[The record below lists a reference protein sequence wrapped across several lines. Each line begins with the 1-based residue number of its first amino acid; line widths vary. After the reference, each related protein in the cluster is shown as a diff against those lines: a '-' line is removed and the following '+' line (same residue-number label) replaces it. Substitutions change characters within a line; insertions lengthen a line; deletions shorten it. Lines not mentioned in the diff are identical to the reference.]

1 MDILL
6 ILRGLASIAVVI
18 WHSGGHLAE
27 LPLINVPGRTAVWL
41 FFGISGYVIAFGF
54 INKRYLFN
62 SPDLIRFFINRIL
75 RIYPLFLLLSLLGW
89 FTIWSNTG
97 VSPIVLGDI
106 PSELFGLQF
115 NHAYKLNGVFWTLG
129 LEVQFYAIAP
139 ALVGVFFIKKPSVKW
154 TVAAFFYVILLFIN
168 SLALFFEWW
177 SHDGRNIISVLP
189 HFFVGMVGC
198 SIVASFKR
206 SNRLAMGNIVGAFLC
221 LILSNWL
228 YHRQPELFWNMHGTL
243 VVDIMILFFIFGHAS
258 LPYQGVKTSRPIYS
272 LLLIGTLS
280 YGIYAWHS
288 YLLQFINNA
297 FILLIMSTV
306 FAYLSYR
313 LIELPALNLRAHL
326 IFRKL

>member
-1 MDILL
+1 MDTLL

-18 WHSGGHLAE
+18 WHSGGHLAD

-54 INKRYLFN
+54 INKRYLLN
-62 SPDLIRFFINRIL
+62 GPDLIRFFINRLL

-89 FTIWSNTG
+89 ITIWSNTG
-97 VSPIVLGDI
+97 VSPIVLSDI
-106 PSELFGLQF
+106 PSEFFGLQF

-139 ALVGVFFIKKPSVKW
+139 ALGCVFFIKKPSVRF
-154 TVAAFFYVILLFIN
+154 TVAAFFYLSFLFIN
-168 SLALFFEWW
+168 SLAVFFEWW

-198 SIVASFKR
+198 SLVSSFKR
-206 SNRLAMGNIVGAFLC
+206 SNRWAMGNLAGAFLC

-258 LPYQGVKTSRPIYS
+258 LQSQGVKTSLHIK
-272 LLLIGTLS
+272 LLLLMGTLS

-288 YLLQFINNA
+288 YLLQFFSNA
-297 FILLIMSTV
+297 FVLLSLSTIS
-306 FAYLSYR
+306 AYLSYR
-313 LIELPALNLRAHL
+313 LIELPAVKMRAHS
-326 IFRKL
+326 IYFK